1 MVILSASEKNN
12 LLEQCES
19 FGIVSYF
26 DEILGIDNIHAESK
40 VKLAL
45 NFMREHEIIGGEVL
59 FVGDTLHD
67 LEVAKA
73 IDASCMLVCC
83 GHQSKEV
90 LQQAGVP
97 LLASISDLL
106 ALV

>member
-1 MVILSASEKNN
+1 
-12 LLEQCES
+12 
-19 FGIVSYF
+19 
-26 DEILGIDNIHAESK
+26 
-40 VKLAL
+40 
-45 NFMREHEIIGGEVL
+45 MREHEISGTEVL

>member
-45 NFMREHEIIGGEVL
+45 NFMREHEISGTEVL